1 MSMVSSRNL
10 GLIVIASVG
19 YSVFVLFAMHLLQ
32 PELSPLRVP
41 MSAYVLG
48 AYGPLMTITYFVLCA
63 GWLAVSYG
71 LVTTLPLTRLT
82 KLAFAVSLIV
92 CAGFLVAGIFPMDYP
107 PPIRTSSGRLHALGG
122 ILTFPAWAL
131 AVGLFSLSIRR
142 DVTWRTM
149 SVVALALSAGIIA
162 AFVLMAFSIL
172 VLGFGGYA
180 QRLLMALLFGWM
192 IVVGLHLTRTR
203 NHSQP

>member
-1 MSMVSSRNL
+1 MGMVSSRTL
-10 GLIVIASVG
+10 GVSVIASVG
-19 YSVFVLFAMHLLQ
+19 YSILTLFAMHLLQ

-48 AYGPLMTITYFVLCA
+48 AYGTLITISFFVNCA

-71 LVTTLPLTRLT
+71 LVTRLPRTRLT
-82 KLAFAVSLIV
+82 KVAFGVSLIAS
-92 CAGFLVAGIFPMDYP
+92 AGFLVAGIFPMDYP

-122 ILTFPAWAL
+122 ILTFPAMAL
-131 AVGLFSLSIRR
+131 AAGLFSLSIRR
-142 DVTWRTM
+142 DITWRTV
-149 SVVALALSAGIIA
+149 SVVALALSVGIIA
-162 AFVLMAFSIL
+162 AFVLTVFSIR

-192 IVVGLHLTRTR
+192 VLVGLHLTRTPR
-203 NHSQP
+203 VT

>member
-1 MSMVSSRNL
+1 MGMVSSRTL
-10 GLIVIASVG
+10 GLSVIASVG
-19 YSVFVLFAMHLLQ
+19 YSILILFAMHLLQ

-48 AYGPLMTITYFVLCA
+48 AYGTLITISYFTNCA

-71 LVTTLPLTRLT
+71 LVTTLPRTRLT
-82 KLAFAVSLIV
+82 KVAFGVSLIAS
-92 CAGFLVAGIFPMDYP
+92 AGFLVAGIFPMDYP

-122 ILTFPAWAL
+122 ILTFPAMAL
-131 AVGLFSLSIRR
+131 ASGLFSLSIRR
-142 DVTWRTM
+142 EITWRTV
-149 SVVALALSAGIIA
+149 SIVALALSVGIIA
-162 AFVLMAFSIL
+162 AFVLMVFSIR

-192 IVVGLHLTRTR
+192 LLVGLHLARTPR
-203 NHSQP
+203 VT

>member
-19 YSVFVLFAMHLLQ
+19 YSLLVLFAMHLLR

-82 KLAFAVSLIV
+82 KLAFAVSLIAS
-92 CAGFLVAGIFPMDYP
+92 AGFLIAGIFPMDYP
-107 PPIRTSSGRLHALGG
+107 PPLRTSSGRLHALGG
-122 ILTFPAWAL
+122 ILTFPAMAL
-131 AVGLFSLSIRR
+131 ASSLFSLSMRR
-142 DVTWRTM
+142 DVTWRAV
-149 SVVALALSAGIIA
+149 SVAASALSAGIIA
-162 AFVLMAFSIL
+162 AFVLMVFSIL

-180 QRLLMALLFGWM
+180 QRLLMALLFSWM

>member
-19 YSVFVLFAMHLLQ
+19 YSVLVLFAMHLLQ

-48 AYGPLMTITYFVLCA
+48 AYGPLMTINYFVLCV

-71 LVTTLPLTRLT
+71 LVTNLPPTRRT
-82 KLAFAVSLIV
+82 KVAFAVSLIAS
-92 CAGFLVAGIFPMDYP
+92 AGFLIAGIFPMDYP
-107 PPIRTSSGRLHALGG
+107 PPLRTSSGRLHALGG
-122 ILTFPAWAL
+122 ILTFPAMAL

-142 DVTWRTM
+142 DVAWRTV
-149 SVVALALSAGIIA
+149 SVAASALSAGIIA
-162 AFVLMAFSIL
+162 AYVLMVFSIL

-192 IVVGLHLTRTR
+192 IVVGLHLTRTL
-203 NHSQP
+203 HAT